1 MLGSST
7 APGEFGDDGTDWEA
21 VADETDALAKTAL
34 EVQAAAEREEKIQEL
49 TKEAEGVLQEIAHL
63 RVGSGS
69 GRPKKAGSAGSDR
82 KTLWENK
89 LARLKRG
96 LLPGESDGSS
106 TWPRACSLTA
116 LPSPCTWPCA
126 RWRAA

>member
-1 MLGSST
+1 M
-7 APGEFGDDGTDWEA
+7 
-21 VADETDALAKTAL
+21 
-34 EVQAAAEREEKIQEL
+34 
-49 TKEAEGVLQEIAHL
+49 LQEIAHL

-96 LLPGESDGSS
+96 LLPGESDGAGARSGEQL
-106 TWPRACSLTA
+106 RAAAQHHPADHAAAGSATRHDYAQHRADMYGDLSA
-116 LPSPCTWPCA
+116 RGGAAVGDPDADDLCA